1 MVLGGFGVCWV
12 VMLDFRVYLVFVD
25 FWGGGSWVVMP
36 DCRVYLASLQAILV
50 VLGGRWVG
58 MHDCWVYLASA

>member
-1 MVLGGFGVCWV
+1 M
-12 VMLDFRVYLVFVD
+12 D